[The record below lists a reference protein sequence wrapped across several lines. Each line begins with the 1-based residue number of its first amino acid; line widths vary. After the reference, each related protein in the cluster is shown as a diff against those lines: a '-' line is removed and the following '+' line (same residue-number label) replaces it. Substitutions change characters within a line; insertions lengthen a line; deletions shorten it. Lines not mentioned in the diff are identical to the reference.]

1 MRYKNIILA
10 ALVAFGSLATANAQF
25 QRTPTPNDTLQSVR
39 KLTDGSVVFSI
50 YAPKARTVSV
60 AGDMIAIKKRVYDL
74 YFLASFLVSLSVE
87 ILDASPRHL

>member
-39 KLTDGSVVFSI
+39 KLTDGS
-50 YAPKARTVSV
+50 T
-60 AGDMIAIKKRVYDL
+60 
-74 YFLASFLVSLSVE
+74 
-87 ILDASPRHL
+87 

>member
-1 MRYKNIILA
+1 ME
-10 ALVAFGSLATANAQF
+10 VSSNAS
-25 QRTPTPNDTLQSVR
+25 T
-39 KLTDGSVVFSI
+39 
-50 YAPKARTVSV
+50 V